1 MDYALALFNLWAFGA
16 LIVIAVISAA
26 LYSKVASARERLTL
40 MGSFAQSAGL
50 AVSALC
56 AFMVVTSPDMALEEI
71 GPMARLVIAIA
82 LYAALFNLAC
92 KIWVRLLKEGPDK
105 SAADVRS

>member
-1 MDYALALFNLWAFGA
+1 MEYAAALFNLWAFGA

-50 AVSALC
+50 AVSAIC
-56 AFMVVTSPDMALEEI
+56 AFFVVTSPNIALEEI
-71 GPMARLVIAIA
+71 GPMARLVITIT
-82 LYAALFNLAC
+82 LYGVVFNLAC
-92 KIWVRLLKEGPDK
+92 KIWARLLKEGPG
-105 SAADVRS
+105 VR